1 MNSPRFDFENIPETP
16 GDNGLPPPDS
26 PVIPQGPAAPDSPVA
41 AAAAAPLNSQGAQS
55 PSREELEDFYRELD
69 RSRRFNRQLF
79 LEAENEYEEDPEVAM
94 LEKRF
99 GEELINAY
107 VVSYGAGWIS
117 AIKLDH
123 GYEPL
128 QDGLVPR
135 SGAAATNRKNTLG
148 KRKRKGGGKKR
159 KGKKGG
165 GKKKYKKKRTKKKS
179 RRRKR
184 KTLKKKRKRRR
195 KTRR

>member
-1 MNSPRFDFENIPETP
+1 MSSPNRLNFEDIPETP

-26 PVIPQGPAAPDSPVA
+26 PVIPRGPAAPDSPVA
-41 AAAAAPLNSQGAQS
+41 AAAGAPLNSQGAQS

-79 LEAENEYEEDPEVAM
+79 LEAENEDEEDPEVAM
-94 LEKRF
+94 LEERF
-99 GEELINAY
+99 GIRETAAAAAKY
-107 VVSYGAGWIS
+107 RAGWIS
-117 AIKLDH
+117 AIKQDY

-128 QDGLVPR
+128 QYGLVPR
-135 SGAAATNRKNTLG
+135 RAAAPVRAS
-148 KRKRKGGGKKR
+148 GKKR
-159 KGKKGG
+159 KRGG

-179 RRRKR
+179 RKKKR
-184 KTLKKKRKRRR
+184 KTLKKKRKRRKKKR